1 MKGAYKAFL
10 LIGAIFSFVGIII
23 TTAFFA
29 NREVF
34 GWFCLFPLIFLFM
47 GIAFIILPIRQIRR
61 NKMIIKNGRRIS
73 AKIYDYCEDTSAT
86 VNGAFPVNTVC
97 QQMPVLR
104 KTHKRLIQCI
114 LRS

>member
-1 MKGAYKAFL
+1 MKGAYKVFL

-47 GIAFIILPIRQIRR
+47 GVVFMILPIRQIRR
-61 NKMIIKNGRRIS
+61 NRMIVENGRRIS
-73 AKIYDYCEDTSAT
+73 AKIYDYTEDTSAT
-86 VNGAFPVNTVC
+86 INGTYKEA
-97 QQMPVLR
+97 
-104 KTHKRLIQCI
+104 HGKRGKRNEQN
-114 LRS
+114 